1 MDFDRTHTDRQL
13 LGDLRVGL
21 PLDEQAQH
29 LVFTFGE
36 LLREQ
41 FLSRGRFTVQVS
53 KQADHDFTVQER
65 FSPQDAPNRGNQFGL
80 RYVFEHKT
88 RGACL
93 ERLDQVLG
101 FFVHGD
107 ENDAGPRA
115 FLLNAATR
123 GQSVAFIG
131 IPRAYGD

>member
-1 MDFDRTHTDRQL
+1 MDVLLCGSTEQAQFDSSDSSLCPVGDTELSEDVLDMDFDRTHTDRQL

-65 FSPQDAPNRGNQFGL
+65 FSPQDAPNGGNKFGL
-80 RYVFEHKT
+80 P
-88 RGACL
+88 
-93 ERLDQVLG
+93 D
-101 FFVHGD
+101 
-107 ENDAGPRA
+107 PP
-115 FLLNAATR
+115 
-123 GQSVAFIG
+123 S
-131 IPRAYGD
+131 